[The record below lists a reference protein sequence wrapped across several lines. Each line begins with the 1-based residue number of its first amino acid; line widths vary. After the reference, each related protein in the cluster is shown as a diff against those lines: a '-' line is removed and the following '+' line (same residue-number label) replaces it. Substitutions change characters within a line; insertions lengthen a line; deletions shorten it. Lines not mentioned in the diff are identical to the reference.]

1 MHIAFF
7 PSSLSFFFF
16 LLFFAFF
23 LYLIVDVYLIL
34 MLNQKTARSASWL
47 LFGKR
52 CPGNA
57 RRGFA
62 AFKGRPVGRCSA
74 GRPRVGN
81 ALGSGE
87 QSRCPWPGGAG
98 ASRTFGSMCS
108 FCDLKHLFHGIILGF
123 TSWRGIEPLTC
134 IFEAFQRLSI

>member
-1 MHIAFF
+1 MHICF
-7 PSSLSFFFF
+7 LSFLCPFFFF

-34 MLNQKTARSASWL
+34 ILNQKTARSASWL
-47 LFGKR
+47 LFGKW

-62 AFKGRPVGRCSA
+62 AFKGHPVGGCSA

-81 ALGSGE
+81 ALGPGG
-87 QSRCPWPGGAG
+87 QSRCSWPGGAG
-98 ASRTFGSMCS
+98 TSRRFGSRCS